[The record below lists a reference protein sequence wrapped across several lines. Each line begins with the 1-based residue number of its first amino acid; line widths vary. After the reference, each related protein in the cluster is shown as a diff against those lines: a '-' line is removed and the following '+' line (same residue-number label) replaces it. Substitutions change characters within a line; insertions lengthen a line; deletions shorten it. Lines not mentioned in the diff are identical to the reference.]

1 MKEYIK
7 NIISEKDELIQEEWQ
22 VLRHKENLPRLT
34 KAGEILPPL
43 QEVFVKA
50 LYLTG
55 GMFLKDIQKMAAFHS
70 DIQKT
75 ERALKAL
82 VKDGYL
88 QAQTTTVGTFYTV
101 TAEGVKVIRYGLG
114 GTLKSVSVTN
124 IEGESSLLKRKVIS
138 NLIADFVFQRQVTEL
153 RESFYATDKV
163 ERNLYLLKLYL
174 KNIIYRETKPK
185 TYQPKEAEAF
195 VEQLLKEVG
204 KEKLKAEEQYHRYI
218 VFIKEHCLKSADENT
233 FYLLKGMRTEKS
245 SEYRILAILYSWKC
259 NLLKY
264 GMFSIWEVMEEELK
278 KNPLF
283 YKEQQLETCNRYLKY
298 LGDERKSLIQK
309 NAYKK
314 KQESEELERIIE
326 KLNVLEPCMERLRKE
341 KESLETEFSFP
352 VLRAYDEDGND
363 VEERVIT
370 FKRLEQQGIY
380 MERSWENVLT
390 FYLLQ
395 TSEEGWDLFTLHK
408 KVSMLYQLVRRIF
421 PLYQLRIKVVCR
433 NEDVK
438 RMTEG
443 RIPALKKKLLV
454 SRETAFLGNMMDEIL
469 EIKNLGNNI
478 EEPYRFFHFLYDELK
493 GECVDGTAG
502 KGNE

>member
-174 KNIIYRETKPK
+174 KNITYREMKPE

-245 SEYRILAILYSWKC
+245 SEYRILAILYSWK
-259 NLLKY
+259 
-264 GMFSIWEVMEEELK
+264 
-278 KNPLF
+278 
-283 YKEQQLETCNRYLKY
+283 
-298 LGDERKSLIQK
+298 
-309 NAYKK
+309 
-314 KQESEELERIIE
+314 
-326 KLNVLEPCMERLRKE
+326 
-341 KESLETEFSFP
+341 
-352 VLRAYDEDGND
+352 
-363 VEERVIT
+363 
-370 FKRLEQQGIY
+370 
-380 MERSWENVLT
+380 
-390 FYLLQ
+390 
-395 TSEEGWDLFTLHK
+395 
-408 KVSMLYQLVRRIF
+408 
-421 PLYQLRIKVVCR
+421 
-433 NEDVK
+433 
-438 RMTEG
+438 
-443 RIPALKKKLLV
+443 
-454 SRETAFLGNMMDEIL
+454 
-469 EIKNLGNNI
+469 
-478 EEPYRFFHFLYDELK
+478 
-493 GECVDGTAG
+493 
-502 KGNE
+502 